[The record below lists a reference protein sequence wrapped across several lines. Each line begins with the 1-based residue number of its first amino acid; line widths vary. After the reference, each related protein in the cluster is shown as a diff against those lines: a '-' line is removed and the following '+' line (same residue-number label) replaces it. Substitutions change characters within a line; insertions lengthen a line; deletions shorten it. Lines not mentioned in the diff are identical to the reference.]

1 MGKRHAIRLV
11 IDADVAHSA
20 GTSDHPVASASRTFL
35 DSVYEFGYHVV
46 MTETIQA
53 EWRRHRSRYSRK
65 WLIRMYGRRQVHL
78 AEAGEDRALRTRLAR
93 VTPDEQQSVVEE
105 DVHLI
110 EAAIA
115 TDRAVSS
122 GDERA
127 RSVFR
132 AASKHLPELNP
143 ILWVNP
149 ARCSARVLAWLRH
162 GAPTDAHL
170 LLRTG

>member
-1 MGKRHAIRLV
+1 MGKRYASRLV
-11 IDADVAHSA
+11 IDADIAHSA
-20 GTSDHPVASASRTFL
+20 GTSEHPVASGARTFL
-35 DSVYEFGYHVV
+35 DTVYDFGYHVT
-46 MTETIQA
+46 MTEAIRT
-53 EWRRHRSRYSRK
+53 EWRRHQSRYSRK
-65 WLIRMYGRRQVHL
+65 WLTRMYGRRLVYRSDV
-78 AEAGEDRALRTRLAR
+78 GEDHGLRARLAS
-93 VTPDEQQSVVEE
+93 VTPDAQRSIAEG

-143 ILWVNP
+143 IVWVNP
-149 ARCSARVLAWLRH
+149 ARCLPRALAWLRD
-162 GAPTDAHL
+162 GAPIDADL